1 MVPHEYDIHLI
12 PYMEET
18 APPKNF
24 TFDGHVQI
32 LLEVTEATNLIRLH
46 ANDMEVLKDS
56 VKVHDAETGDEVEVV
71 DVIRTDPADDRHFLD
86 VSLAADLEV
95 GSNYTLNINF
105 IGKLNDD
112 MEGFYRS
119 NYFEDG
125 VEK

>member
-18 APPKNF
+18 LPPKNF

>member
-1 MVPHEYDIHLI
+1 MPHEYDIHLI